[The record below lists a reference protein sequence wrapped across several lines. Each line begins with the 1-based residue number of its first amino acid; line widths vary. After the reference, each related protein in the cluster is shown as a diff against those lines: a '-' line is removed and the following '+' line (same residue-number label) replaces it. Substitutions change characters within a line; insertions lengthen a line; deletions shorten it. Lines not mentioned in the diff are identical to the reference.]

1 MGLKGVEESRV
12 DVIDIGFNH
21 AGMDLLSFL

>member
-12 DVIDIGFNH
+12 DVIDISFDYV
-21 AGMDLLSFL
+21 GMDLLSFL